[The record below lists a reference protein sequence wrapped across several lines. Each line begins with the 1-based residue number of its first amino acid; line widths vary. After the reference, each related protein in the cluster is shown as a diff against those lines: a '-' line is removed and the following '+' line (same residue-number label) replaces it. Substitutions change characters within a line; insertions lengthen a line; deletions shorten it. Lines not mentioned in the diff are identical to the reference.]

1 MLRIS
6 NNVTIP
12 VNELEITAIRAQGPG
27 GQNVNK
33 VSTAVQLRFDI
44 AASTL
49 PDFYKQRLLALSD
62 QRINK
67 QGVIVIK
74 AQSYRTQEKNRAD
87 ALERLRQLIVGAI
100 KPRRNV
106 VPQNQPATHSASV
119 WIAKHNVANKK
130 RLGARLTTSFQQ
142 IYLAKT

>member
-12 VNELEITAIRAQGPG
+12 DNELEITAIRAQGPG

-44 AASTL
+44 TASTL

-100 KPRRNV
+100 K
-106 VPQNQPATHSASV
+106 TE
-119 WIAKHNVANKK
+119 KK
-130 RLGARLTTSFQQ
+130 RRPTKPTRNSQRKRMDS
-142 IYLAKT
+142 KTQRGKQKTLRGKVDY